1 MTAPVR
7 RAGRPDP
14 DELAELEEQRRFLL
28 DSLRDLER
36 EHAAGDVDDHDYE
49 ALREGYTVRAA
60 EVLRAI
66 ERGRA
71 ELPPKPPR
79 NWWRIAAWTGV
90 VVAVAV
96 ASGLLLAQA
105 SGQRMPGQ
113 EITGGIPGGDVPGL
127 LVQAR
132 ASMFDGDLLGAQ
144 QLYGQVL
151 EQRPEHAEAL
161 AYNGWLLALL
171 SQGAGD
177 DVAPIALETA
187 KDSLRRSTESAP
199 DYADPHCFLA
209 IIAANFE
216 GDRAAALDS
225 ADACLVN
232 DPPADMR
239 ALVEEFVLDLL
250 AAPAGSEPAGVDPA
264 GSDPADE

>member
-14 DELAELEEQRRFLL
+14 DELAELEEERRFLL
-28 DSLRDLER
+28 GSLRDLER
-36 EHAAGDVDDHDYE
+36 EREAGDVDDHDYGV
-49 ALREGYTVRAA
+49 LREGYTVRAA

-71 ELPPKPPR
+71 QLPPRPPR
-79 NWWRIAAWTGV
+79 NWWRVLAWTGV
-90 VVAVAV
+90 VIAVAA
-96 ASGLLLAQA
+96 ASGLLLARA

-113 EITGGIPGGDVPGL
+113 EMTGGIPGGDVPGF

-132 ASMFDGDLLGAQ
+132 AAMFEGDLVGAQ

-151 EQRPEHAEAL
+151 EQRPENAEAL
-161 AYNGWLLALL
+161 TYSGWLLAVL
-171 SQGAGD
+171 SQGAGEEL
-177 DVAPIALETA
+177 APLALETA
-187 KDSLRRSTESAP
+187 KDSLRRATEVAP

-209 IIAANFE
+209 VIAANFE
-216 GDRAAALDS
+216 GDAAAATIS
-225 ADACLVN
+225 ADACLAN

-239 ALVEEFVLDLL
+239 GLVEEFVFGVR
-250 AAPAGSEPAGVDPA
+250 ARAGEPGGEPGGEPVVD
-264 GSDPADE
+264 

>member
-14 DELAELEEQRRFLL
+14 DELAELEEERRFLL

-36 EHAAGDVDDHDYE
+36 ERAAGDVDDHDYE
-49 ALREGYTVRAA
+49 VLREGYTVRAA

-71 ELPPKPPR
+71 QLPTKPQR
-79 NWWRIAAWTGV
+79 NWWRVLAWTGV
-90 VVAVAV
+90 VIAVAV
-96 ASGLLLAQA
+96 ASGLLLARA

-132 ASMFDGDLLGAQ
+132 GAMFEGDLVGAQ
-144 QLYGQVL
+144 ELYGQVL

-161 AYNGWLLALL
+161 AYSGWLLALL
-171 SQGAGD
+171 SQGAGEEL
-177 DVAPIALETA
+177 APIALETA
-187 KDSLRRSTESAP
+187 KDSLRRSTRSAP
-199 DYADPHCFLA
+199 DYADPYCFLA

-216 GDRAAALDS
+216 GDAEAAGVE
-225 ADACLVN
+225 ADACLAN

-239 ALVEEFVLDLL
+239 GLVQEFVFGLQDGEEG
-250 AAPAGSEPAGVDPA
+250 PEPAD
-264 GSDPADE
+264 GSDPSDD